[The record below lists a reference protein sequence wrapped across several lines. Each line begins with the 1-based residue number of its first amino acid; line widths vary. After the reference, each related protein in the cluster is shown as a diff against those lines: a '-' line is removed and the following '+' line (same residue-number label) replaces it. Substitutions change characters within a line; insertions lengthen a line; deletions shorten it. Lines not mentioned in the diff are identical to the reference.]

1 MLGKIYYLD
10 LKSQI
15 YDLKSQK
22 NLIIK
27 WRLKLIE
34 IKHINNYY
42 YLDLNFNS
50 TFETDMSGYVM
61 SSKV

>member
-10 LKSQI
+10 LKSQ
-15 YDLKSQK
+15 K
-22 NLIIK
+22 NLIIE